1 MSKDDFGPQ
10 KDNIFE
16 IFKNPDFGSQN
27 GGKCEKW
34 GVENEIF
41 SANAEKLLRR
51 CRSPQFQ
58 IMTRRAY
65 NAL

>member
-41 SANAEKLLRR
+41 SAGAPGSQNGK
-51 CRSPQFQ
+51 
-58 IMTRRAY
+58 
-65 NAL
+65 

>member
-10 KDNIFE
+10 KDNICE

-34 GVENEIF
+34 GVQNEIF
-41 SANAEKLLRR
+41 SANAEKLLK
-51 CRSPQFQ
+51 RSGDQPPRFSFFSVGS
-58 IMTRRAY
+58 
-65 NAL
+65 